1 MVIDVINVKNV
12 ATLEP
17 KYDTP
22 VATDRDRPDSFEIP
36 GQLVQGQTWQRHVLG

>member
-1 MVIDVINVKNV
+1 MVIDVIDVKNV

-22 VATDRDRPDSFEIP
+22 VTADRGRPESFEI
-36 GQLVQGQTWQRHVLG
+36 LY